1 LCHHINPSLSAGCC
15 IFAALSS
22 AARST
27 NLFDFPSIQCGG
39 WLLCCSVSDQPPAVN
54 QLELNMLMCRPL
66 LLFLIN
72 HSGAAPSTLRV
83 HKHVDCYVCEL
94 LLQQQQL
101 HPSRCTS
108 LVHKSTENTDLCT
121 AIRPF
126 SVVLMAEMAAA
137 GQSPAA
143 ADIADGVGWL

>member
-1 LCHHINPSLSAGCC
+1 MLHINPSLSADCC
-15 IFAALSS
+15 VLWALSS
-22 AARST
+22 AARDT
-27 NLFDFPSIQCGG
+27 NLFDSPSIRFCG
-39 WLLCCSVSDQPPAVN
+39 WLLCLCWFVAGRRSNNIPIEHCD
-54 QLELNMLMCRPL
+54 LCPL
-66 LLFLIN
+66 LLFLVIN
-72 HSGAAPSTLRV
+72 HSRAAPSTLRV

-101 HPSRCTS
+101 HPSWCTS

-137 GQSPAA
+137 GRSPAA
-143 ADIADGVGWL
+143 ADVADGVGWL